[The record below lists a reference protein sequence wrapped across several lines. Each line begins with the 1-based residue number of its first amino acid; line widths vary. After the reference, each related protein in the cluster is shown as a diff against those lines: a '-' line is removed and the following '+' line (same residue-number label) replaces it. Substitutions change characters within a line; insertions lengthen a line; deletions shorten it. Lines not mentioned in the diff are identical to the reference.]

1 MKKFCVVIL
10 EFSFTFKYKNLS
22 KNYIKISSAHYT
34 ELEFEEF
41 LDVPAV
47 ESVMVDVTVVL
58 GVALL
63 LYLRKYDMCNP
74 CSHRKKREWEIIS

>member
-1 MKKFCVVIL
+1 MKKFSVVIL
-10 EFSFTFKYKNLS
+10 EFSFTFKHKNLS
-22 KNYIKISSAHYT
+22 KNYIKISSAHYI

-63 LYLRKYDMCNP
+63 
-74 CSHRKKREWEIIS
+74 